1 MRVTNRMMGEDFLI
15 HLRRNLNQMHKTQNQ
30 LTTGKLFSRPSDN
43 PVMVSRA
50 LSLETEVGRNAQ
62 YKRNIEDA
70 SGWVETT
77 DGALNEIG
85 ASLNRLR
92 ELAIAAANGT
102 NSDAEYKAYEIEVGQ
117 LIQGLSQIGNSKYD
131 GRFLFGGTKTMTSP
145 FSTDE
150 VTGKIAYSGNE
161 ERLRHE
167 VLPGVRIEIN
177 ITGHEI
183 FEAKKDGE
191 DSLSE
196 VLAKFKKGL
205 AEADSVERK
214 TIGGDILKQL
224 DEKIETVLSIRSKN
238 GATANRLEAMTTLND
253 SEALNLTEL
262 LSKAEDIDFAEKVM
276 QFAMM
281 ENAYKASLSTGAKIL
296 QPTLLDYL

>member
-30 LTTGKLFSRPSDN
+30 LTTGKSFSRPSDN

-85 ASLNRLR
+85 SSLNRLR

-102 NSDAEYKAYEIEVGQ
+102 NSEAEYKAYDIEVGQ

-131 GRFLFGGTKTMTSP
+131 GRFLFGGTETLKSP
-145 FSTDE
+145 LSVDE
-150 VTGKIAYSGNE
+150 ATGQIAFTGNDQ
-161 ERLRHE
+161 RLRHE
-167 VLPGVRIEIN
+167 VLPSVQVEIN

-183 FEAKKDGE
+183 FEAKGASGE
-191 DSLSE
+191 SLSE

-205 AEADSVERK
+205 AEAGSEERK

-224 DEKIETVLSIRSKN
+224 DEKIETVLSIRAKN
-238 GATANRLEAMTTLND
+238 GATSNRLEAMLSLND
-253 SEALNLTEL
+253 SEALNLAEL

>member
-1 MRVTNRMMGEDFLI
+1 MMGEDFLI

-30 LTTGKLFSRPSDN
+30 LTTGKSFSRPSDN

-85 ASLNRLR
+85 SSLNRLR

-102 NSDAEYKAYEIEVGQ
+102 NSEAEYKAYDIEVGQ

-131 GRFLFGGTKTMTSP
+131 GRFLFGGTNTLESP
-145 FSTDE
+145 LSVDE
-150 VTGKIAYSGNE
+150 ATGLIANTGNDQ
-161 ERLRHE
+161 RIRHE
-167 VLPGVRIEIN
+167 VLPGVQVEIN

-183 FEAKKDGE
+183 FESKGATGE
-191 DSLSE
+191 SLSE

-205 AEADSVERK
+205 ADAGSEERK

-224 DEKIETVLSIRSKN
+224 DEKIERVLTIRAKN
-238 GATANRLEAMTTLND
+238 GATSNRLEAMLSLND

>member
-30 LTTGKLFSRPSDN
+30 LTTGKAFSRPSDN

-50 LSLETEVGRNAQ
+50 LSLETEVARNAQ

-85 ASLNRLR
+85 ASLNRMR

-102 NSDAEYKAYEIEVGQ
+102 NSEAEYKAYDTEVGQ
-117 LIQGLSQIGNSKYD
+117 LIESLAQIGNSKYD
-131 GRFLFGGTKTMTSP
+131 GRFLFGGTDTMNSP
-145 FSTDE
+145 LAANESTGRI
-150 VTGKIAYSGNE
+150 TYNGNS
-161 ERLRHE
+161 ERIHHE
-167 VLPGVRIEIN
+167 VLPGVEIQIN
-177 ITGHEI
+177 TTGHEI
-183 FEAKKDGE
+183 FEASD
-191 DSLSE
+191 DPRISLSD
-196 VLAKFKKGL
+196 VLEKFKTGL
-205 AEADSVERK
+205 SDGTSEERK
-214 TIGGDILKQL
+214 AIGGEILKQL
-224 DEKIETVLSIRSKN
+224 DENIEAVLSIRAKN
-238 GATANRLEAMTTLND
+238 GATSNRLEAMLSLND

>member
-30 LTTGKLFSRPSDN
+30 LTTGKMFSRPSDN

-102 NSDAEYKAYEIEVGQ
+102 NSDAEYKAYETEVGQ

-131 GRFLFGGTKTMTSP
+131 GRFLFGGTKTLESP
-145 FSTDE
+145 LSTDE
-150 VTGKIAYSGNE
+150 VTGQIAYSGNE

-167 VLPGVRIEIN
+167 VLPGVRVEIN

-183 FEAKKDGE
+183 FEAKEDGG

-205 AEADSVERK
+205 AEPGSVERK

-224 DEKIETVLSIRSKN
+224 DEKIESVLSIRSKN
-238 GATANRLEAMTTLND
+238 GATANRLEAMLSLND

-276 QFAMM
+276 QFATM